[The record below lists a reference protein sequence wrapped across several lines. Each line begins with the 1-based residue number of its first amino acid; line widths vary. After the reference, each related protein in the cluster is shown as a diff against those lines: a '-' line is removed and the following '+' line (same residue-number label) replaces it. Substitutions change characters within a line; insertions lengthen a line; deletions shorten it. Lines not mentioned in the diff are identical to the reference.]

1 MRVLCGIACLTL
13 WTGAAFAQSPA
24 PPAGTTSSNNKGVTI
39 LSASAERIY
48 DAAKPSLLQ
57 IRTLVKTSR
66 SQSSIG
72 SGWMVGEDLAIT
84 NYHVISSKALEP
96 QLYDLEW
103 VSTGDARGPVRVV
116 AIDVANDLALIR
128 LSDHT
133 GKVGKPFTLADEPK
147 RGERVYS
154 LGRPLDLGFNIM
166 EGTHNG
172 VPESDFNPR
181 FLFSGAINAG
191 MSGGPALTSNGE
203 VYGINVA
210 KNLRGELVSYVVP
223 AKFVRELLKQAQSPL
238 PLDEPMHKTISK
250 QLAGHQTRVMDKF
263 FTKPLPTKA
272 LGRYQVAGEAP
283 PLLKCWANT
292 SAANKE
298 LQFESD
304 NLHCTLESDVFVS
317 GNLYT
322 GSISYRHTLLTS
334 KELGR
339 LKFARL
345 VDQQDGGF
353 GAARAGWAGRK
364 QITPQRCTTRF
375 VSRPGGDVQAILCV
389 RALKKFDDL
398 YNMNLAITTLDTD
411 KPLPDGARQSLVSTL
426 ALAGMTYDNG
436 LKVIERFLE
445 TLQWKP

>member
-1 MRVLCGIACLTL
+1 
-13 WTGAAFAQSPA
+13 
-24 PPAGTTSSNNKGVTI
+24 
-39 LSASAERIY
+39 
-48 DAAKPSLLQ
+48 
-57 IRTLVKTSR
+57 
-66 SQSSIG
+66 
-72 SGWMVGEDLAIT
+72 
-84 NYHVISSKALEP
+84 
-96 QLYDLEW
+96 
-103 VSTGDARGPVRVV
+103 
-116 AIDVANDLALIR
+116 
-128 LSDHT
+128 
-133 GKVGKPFTLADEPK
+133 
-147 RGERVYS
+147 
-154 LGRPLDLGFNIM
+154 
-166 EGTHNG
+166 
-172 VPESDFNPR
+172 
-181 FLFSGAINAG
+181 
-191 MSGGPALTSNGE
+191 MSGGPALTGSGE

-223 AKFVRELLKQAQSPL
+223 AKFVRELLKQAQTPL
-238 PLDEPMHKTISK
+238 PADEPMHKAISA

-339 LKFARL
+339 VKFARL

-375 VSRPGGDVQAILCV
+375 VSRPGGDIQAILCV

-398 YNMNLAITTLDTD
+398 YNMNLAITTLDTN